1 MSVLAINEP
10 QRVAKILGSI
20 QEEGNLEHL
29 TKLMGSLIE
38 RECQKGNIKPKADPV
53 EIMQYAASVYSG
65 IEMNC
70 IINACYNHGSM
81 KIKYEPRKLF
91 DVHAKAMIMLMGGEI

>member
-1 MSVLAINEP
+1 MPASQKQRHRCKSQLAW
-10 QRVAKILGSI
+10 RLS
-20 QEEGNLEHL
+20 QEDA
-29 TKLMGSLIE
+29 

-70 IINACYNHGSM
+70 IINACYNQGSM

>member
-1 MSVLAINEP
+1 MLFVFSLSVS
-10 QRVAKILGSI
+10 SI
-20 QEEGNLEHL
+20 FNTL
-29 TKLMGSLIE
+29 
-38 RECQKGNIKPKADPV
+38 NIKPKVDPV

-70 IINACYNHGSM
+70 IINACYNQGAM